1 MQIQDY
7 IGLISLVLAISAL
20 FLQMRSN
27 GRQLRLQNFTEYTKR
42 YQEIML
48 KLPGNITS
56 EMFDIESLSTE
67 RREILLRYL
76 RAYFDLCSEEY
87 YLFQK
92 KFIDKKVW
100 FLWEDGMMSTFD
112 KRAFKE
118 AWNII
123 SADTCYSE
131 SFSRFA
137 EGIMES

>member
-87 YLFQK
+87 LGFPVVPEEY
-92 KFIDKKVW
+92 
-100 FLWEDGMMSTFD
+100 MMKSGLLNGTW
-112 KRAFKE
+112 R
-118 AWNII
+118 NGI
-123 SADTCYSE
+123 SPGA
-131 SFSRFA
+131 
-137 EGIMES
+137 